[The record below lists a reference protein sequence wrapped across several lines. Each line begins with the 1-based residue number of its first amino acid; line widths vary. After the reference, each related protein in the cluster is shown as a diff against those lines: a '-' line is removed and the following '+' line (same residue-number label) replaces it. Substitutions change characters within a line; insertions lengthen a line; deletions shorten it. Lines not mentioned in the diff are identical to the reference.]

1 MQSSAFGKGLHAG
14 GVIQMPEE
22 MQGMM
27 SSTDEEATE
36 FMEGMRDSFK
46 QLYQNGPDSWH
57 EMMFLE
63 PGWEFEQFKMN
74 LKTAQ
79 IIEIR
84 KMGIAD
90 IARLMGV
97 PLHKVMELETATK
110 DNIEQQG
117 IEYVQD
123 GVMPIT
129 VNIEHEYDDKLITL
143 DDNDRF
149 FKFNLD
155 GLMRSDI
162 KSRYE
167 AYSIALGKNAP
178 GFMAPEEIRDLEDLG
193 DIEKDKLFKPDNM
206 NKQTFQPEK

>member
-1 MQSSAFGKGLHAG
+1 
-14 GVIQMPEE
+14 
-22 MQGMM
+22 
-27 SSTDEEATE
+27 
-36 FMEGMRDSFK
+36 
-46 QLYQNGPDSWH
+46 
-57 EMMFLE
+57 
-63 PGWEFEQFKMN
+63 
-74 LKTAQ
+74 TAQ

-97 PLHKVMELETATK
+97 PLHKVMELETDTK

-162 KSRYE
+162 KSRYD
-167 AYSIALGKNAP
+167 AYSIDVVKNAHC
-178 GFMAPEEIRDLEDLG
+178 FMAPEEIRDLEDLG